1 VPFAAS
7 MYAVG
12 PLIAFGVV
20 AALTAILRWTFNS
33 EISRTEQRIF
43 SSTESDDFGLL
54 SVAAVVESADD
65 ARAFQRMLADA
76 GIRATTAAAPANRV
90 RVLVFTSDLERA
102 RRVMGVGG
110 SAV

>member
-1 VPFAAS
+1 

-20 AALTAILRWTFNS
+20 AALVAILRWTFNS
-33 EISRTEQRIF
+33 EIGRAEREIF
-43 SSTESDDFGLL
+43 GASESDDFGLL
-54 SVAAVVESADD
+54 SVATVVDTAED

-76 GIRATTAAAPANRV
+76 GIRATVAAAPGRRV
-90 RVLVFTSDLERA
+90 RVLVFTTDLERA